1 MEVHPLLLHLLKLP
15 PATTEESLAS
25 VLETLWK
32 TRKSGL
38 SELQKSHVQSL
49 LNLTAPMELD
59 AKYKNLWEEEA
70 TDDQPLS
77 QQMRC
82 KFPGRV
88 NVPPACA
95 PLADAD
101 LLSWPRE
108 DNVKPYAEPSV
119 LQKSSVVNSVES
131 PVCLATLPRLKSMT
145 WAMQSRNSEPGSHI
159 TIITLKLQDYTK
171 SHMGEVEVKFQLSR
185 DTLEAMLRTMTCIND
200 QLSNAGRVPQE
211 STAKRQKN

>member
-1 MEVHPLLLHLLKLP
+1 
-15 PATTEESLAS
+15 
-25 VLETLWK
+25 
-32 TRKSGL
+32 
-38 SELQKSHVQSL
+38 
-49 LNLTAPMELD
+49 MELD
-59 AKYKNLWEEEA
+59 AILCCLRMIIRKVVKEKLTVEDMRKLLPLDLAVDSWNTLLMLLQKYKNLWEEEA

-101 LLSWPRE
+101 LLPWPRE
-108 DNVKPYAEPSV
+108 DNIKPYAEPSV
-119 LQKSSVVNSVES
+119 LQKSSVVTSVES

-185 DTLEAMLRTMTCIND
+185 IHWKPC
-200 QLSNAGRVPQE
+200 
-211 STAKRQKN
+211 

>member
-1 MEVHPLLLHLLKLP
+1 MLL
-15 PATTEESLAS
+15 
-25 VLETLWK
+25 
-32 TRKSGL
+32 
-38 SELQKSHVQSL
+38 Q
-49 LNLTAPMELD
+49 
-59 AKYKNLWEEEA
+59 KYKNLWEEEA

-101 LLSWPRE
+101 LLPWPRE
-108 DNVKPYAEPSV
+108 DNIKPYAEPSVLQKSSVVNSVESPVCLATLPRLKSMTWAMQSRNSEPGKDNIKPYAEPSV

-211 STAKRQKN
+211 SNAKRQKN